1 MILESGQERRNGET
15 VDARVDTST
24 VPHGD
29 GEAGV
34 VGSSV
39 YAGGRRVKD
48 IAIDEAGEWSKRP
61 GHVVWI
67 GLLEPSPDLLQRV
80 QAQLGLHYLAIEDA
94 GKAHQHPKIEQY
106 GEALFVVARTAQLID
121 GRIAFGET
129 HLFVGRGYVVSVRHG
144 ASRSYAAVRQR
155 CESCPTVLSHGED
168 YILYAILDFIVDN
181 YMPVL
186 ETLHAEVE
194 GIEDSVFSN
203 PAERVDV
210 QRLYMIRRDLLR
222 LRNSVVPLVEVCRR
236 LEHAEVMPIDTVMQP
251 LFRDVTDHVR
261 RVQEEIDALREVSAF
276 AFEASL
282 MRGQA
287 QQTAITRRLAAWAA
301 MLAVPTAI
309 AGIYGMNFEHM
320 PELKW
325 SYGYPLVIGVIVAIC
340 GALYWQFRRN
350 GWI

>member
-1 MILESGQERRNGET
+1 M
-15 VDARVDTST
+15 DARTDPIP
-24 VPHGD
+24 VPHGN
-29 GEAGV
+29 GESAV
-34 VGSSV
+34 VASSV

-48 IAIDEAGEWSKRP
+48 IAIEDAGEWSKRP

-67 GLLEPSPDLLQRV
+67 GLLEPSTDLLQRV

-94 GKAHQHPKIEQY
+94 GKAHQQPKIEQY
-106 GEALFVVARTAQLID
+106 GEALFIVARTAQLID

-144 ASRSYAAVRQR
+144 ASSSYAAVRKR
-155 CESCPTVLSHGED
+155 CESCPAVLSHGED

-186 ETLHAEVE
+186 ETFHAEVE
-194 GIEDSVFSN
+194 AIEDSVFSQ

-222 LRNSVVPLVEVCRR
+222 LRNSVGPLVEVCRR
-236 LEHAEVMPIDTVMQP
+236 LEHAEVMPIDAAMQP
-251 LFRDVTDHVR
+251 LFRDVTDHIL
-261 RVQEEIDALREVSAF
+261 RVQEGIDSLREVLAF

-282 MRGQA
+282 MSGQA
-287 QQTAITRRLAAWAA
+287 QQTTITRSLAAWAA
-301 MLAVPTAI
+301 ILAVPTAI
-309 AGIYGMNFEHM
+309 AGLYGMNFEHM

-325 SYGYPLVIGVIVAIC
+325 RYGYFLVVGVIAAIC
-340 GALYWQFRRN
+340 GSLYWRFRRN